1 MEQYKLNPYREM
13 PLMDEKLEAW
23 ITAVEKALGYKLF
36 FWQKT
41 YIEKGA
47 FRQYGETTAKILREL
62 SQTELLPIDFRQYR
76 RHGRR
81 EHIYCEQ
88 LLETKAILD
97 NAGIQTRAV
106 ITCEKEYREYLR
118 RQQAAEITKATG
130 IPKSLFRI

>member
-1 MEQYKLNPYREM
+1 MEQFKLNPYREM
-13 PLMDEKLEAW
+13 PLMNEKLEAW

-41 YIEKGA
+41 YIEMGA

-62 SQTELLPIDFRQYR
+62 SQTELPPIDFRQYR
-76 RHGRR
+76 RSGHR
-81 EHIYCEQ
+81 ERIYCEE
-88 LLETKAILD
+88 LLKIKAILD

-118 RQQAAEITKATG
+118 RKQAAEITKATG
-130 IPKSLFRI
+130 IPKSLFRL

>member
-1 MEQYKLNPYREM
+1 MEQYKIKPYREM

-41 YIEKGA
+41 YIERGA
-47 FRQYGETTAKILREL
+47 FRQYGETTAKILRQL
-62 SQTELLPIDFRQYR
+62 SQTELPPIDFRQYTSHDHR
-76 RHGRR
+76 LR
-81 EHIYCEQ
+81 IYCEE
-88 LLETKAILD
+88 LLKTKAILD

>member
-62 SQTELLPIDFRQYR
+62 SQTELAAYR
-76 RHGRR
+76 
-81 EHIYCEQ
+81 
-88 LLETKAILD
+88 
-97 NAGIQTRAV
+97 
-106 ITCEKEYREYLR
+106 
-118 RQQAAEITKATG
+118 
-130 IPKSLFRI
+130 F